1 MKPVRGR
8 HVAEPARD
16 QVATALGEVFDL
28 HAGGGWE
35 DDAKLSCRAMRR
47 TIPLLVSLL
56 AACGAPAPDAGLPP
70 QRRHVLLVS
79 IDTLRADHLG
89 ANGQPLD
96 TTPFLDELLE
106 RGFNFTGAIAP
117 TPRTTPTLAS
127 LLTGAYPHTTQ
138 VRSLTDALSPE
149 VTTLPERLLERGFRT
164 IAVVSNHMLIPEREL
179 DRGFEVYDFGD
190 DTRGAAATT
199 DAALAQADAV
209 TAEERV
215 FLWVHYIDPHVPY
228 YPPPELARAFD
239 PEYSGRYELH
249 FGSRPGGIGAHAYPE
264 DLPKP
269 QAVYRNPLPDTVNAH
284 VRRLYAADIRH
295 TDDEIRRLVD
305 GLRSRLG
312 PDWLIVFTSD
322 HGESLGEHDYFYDH
336 GDYVYDA
343 SLRVPLGIVPA
354 AGDPLAG
361 AGRVDAW
368 VSLVDVAPT
377 LAELLLV
384 PDSAD
389 WQTQI
394 EGRSLTP
401 YLRGEAPP
409 PAPVFAIS
417 GHSYFPHLVQRRV
430 RFNPAGRFRAVID
443 GRHKLIWT
451 PGAAPGQ
458 RFELYDLVAD
468 PHELNDLSA
477 REPQL
482 RAVLQRRLGAWW
494 RSTEGRGPAPSA
506 EDRERLRQLGYIE

>member
-1 MKPVRGR
+1 
-8 HVAEPARD
+8 
-16 QVATALGEVFDL
+16 
-28 HAGGGWE
+28 
-35 DDAKLSCRAMRR
+35 
-47 TIPLLVSLL
+47 
-56 AACGAPAPDAGLPP
+56 
-70 QRRHVLLVS
+70 
-79 IDTLRADHLG
+79 
-89 ANGQPLD
+89 
-96 TTPFLDELLE
+96 
-106 RGFNFTGAIAP
+106 
-117 TPRTTPTLAS
+117 
-127 LLTGAYPHTTQ
+127 
-138 VRSLTDALSPE
+138 
-149 VTTLPERLLERGFRT
+149 
-164 IAVVSNHMLIPEREL
+164 
-179 DRGFEVYDFGD
+179 
-190 DTRGAAATT
+190 
-199 DAALAQADAV
+199 
-209 TAEERV
+209 
-215 FLWVHYIDPHVPY
+215 
-228 YPPPELARAFD
+228 
-239 PEYSGRYELH
+239 
-249 FGSRPGGIGAHAYPE
+249 
-264 DLPKP
+264 
-269 QAVYRNPLPDTVNAH
+269 VNAH

-336 GDYVYDA
+336 GDYVYNA

-389 WQTQI
+389 WHTQI